1 MTKSADTVFNPLSR
15 PLGDIR
21 GISKELVE
29 KMHGFDMRAIG
40 DLLRVPGGALFA
52 ALKRRATWNE
62 VRRWRTIASLLE
74 IETME
79 LQIAEA
85 LAADGVLTVRQFSE
99 WTLGQME
106 TFVGS
111 LPKGKGGSPSVT
123 VAQLV
128 EMVKDAVRLRYTG
141 VLMGTVRNSRKLP
154 VHNATA
160 SIGQYSQKTDRR
172 GRFRLAR
179 LPLGQPATLTITHS
193 LFEPMS
199 IGVASIKGNHVTHV
213 RLFTLKKA
221 KSGKRSAAND
231 ELSELNGDVLPPLA
245 ASSVETRALDGKKL
259 PEGEILRFVSS
270 NKDRKSAT
278 LVSPLLSWRAG
289 IFYVR
294 TVTLPVSDL
303 PRGTSRGS
311 EFLVKS
317 GKLTKTS
324 FSPGKLA
331 AYKRLLQLK
340 RRWRGKSKPSTRIE
354 FETCL
359 KRRFEEMQRI
369 GALSGRFA
377 HVGK

>member
-1 MTKSADTVFNPLSR
+1 MTKSVEAASSPLTR
-15 PLGDIR
+15 PLGDIK

-29 KMHGFDMRAIG
+29 KMHGFDMWRIG
-40 DLLRVPGGALFA
+40 DLLRVPGGDLFA
-52 ALKRRATWNE
+52 ALKRRVTWNE

-74 IETME
+74 VQGME
-79 LQIAEA
+79 LPIAEA
-85 LAADGVLTVRQFSE
+85 LSVGEVLTVRQFSE
-99 WTLGQME
+99 WTLAQME

-111 LPKGKGGSPSVT
+111 LPKGRGGRPSVT

-128 EMVKDAVRLRYTG
+128 EMVKDAVRLRHTG

-160 SIGQYSQKTDRR
+160 CIGQYSQKTDRR

-179 LPLGQPATLTITHS
+179 LPLGQPATLTITHAR
-193 LFEPMS
+193 FEPMFIS
-199 IGVASIKGNHVTHV
+199 VASIKGNHVTNV

-221 KSGKRSAAND
+221 KSAKRSAANE
-231 ELSELNGDVLPPLA
+231 ELSELNGDVLPSLA
-245 ASSVETRALDGKKL
+245 TSGIETRATDVKKL
-259 PEGEILRFVSS
+259 PDGEILRFASS
-270 NKDRKSAT
+270 NKDRKSVT

-289 IFYVR
+289 VFYVR
-294 TVTLPVSDL
+294 TVTIPVSDL
-303 PRGTSRGS
+303 PRGASRGS

-317 GKLTKTS
+317 GALIKTS

-340 RRWRGKSKPSTRIE
+340 RRWQGKPKPATRME
-354 FETCL
+354 LETSL
-359 KRRFEEMQRI
+359 KQRFEEMQRT
-369 GALSGRFA
+369 GALSGRFS